1 MFPVGKK
8 VLLQWIDRIT
18 LHTVKLL
25 TWELHYWNLTI
36 WSAPLQSGLCVALG
50 FVGSACK
57 LLWFGLYRAHISI
70 TLIGAETPDTDN
82 KGLQWKKE
90 SLRVWLG
97 KPEMQTQIATSSPR
111 ALLPGKALAPAH
123 QICINAAISP
133 PATTVTGDSKCWG
146 TDREAQQ
153 KWQNRDRGSLEKRRG
168 LKEWAYT
175 CR

>member
-1 MFPVGKK
+1 MNRSHYPSHSEAANLGTS
-8 VLLQWIDRIT
+8 LL
-18 LHTVKLL
+18 
-25 TWELHYWNLTI
+25 ELDYLISTSLKWVVC
-36 WSAPLQSGLCVALG
+36 CVG

-57 LLWFGLYRAHISI
+57 LLYFGLYGTHISI

-82 KGLQWKKE
+82 KGPLMEEGVSASVTQ
-90 SLRVWLG
+90 

-111 ALLPGKALAPAH
+111 ALLSGKALAPAH
-123 QICINAAISP
+123 QICISAAISP

-153 KWQNRDRGSLEKRRG
+153 KWQNRERGSLGKRGG
-168 LKEWAYT
+168 LKAWAYT